1 MSHKIFDFFFFQS
14 LSLSQ
19 KLSRESHAFY
29 PLSNPPPNPSRSGS
43 ELGSLFGLLAAAARP
58 KLAHRPYRAAPSS
71 PAWPLA
77 SPSLQ
82 DFVDSAV
89 ITVQD
94 QGKELTVPVW
104 IVGVELDERFVGAVE
119 LHCLVKD
126 INQGNWEVGLEAPLR
141 TCGAEIFDG
150 DDFSVAGDT

>member
-1 MSHKIFDFFFFQS
+1 M
-14 LSLSQ
+14 
-19 KLSRESHAFY
+19 
-29 PLSNPPPNPSRSGS
+29 
-43 ELGSLFGLLAAAARP
+43 GSLFGLLAAAARP

-141 TCGAEIFDG
+141 TCGAEIFAG